1 MCKLFV
7 LNDNILSIEKE
18 IENALKKQL
27 ELKIQCRNAL
37 FEYKDFLKEQEEL
50 RNKRLEETNPQH
62 AINKERINK
71 TIEKINM
78 MKKLIVNFIAAS
90 SHMLNEPFYVQM
102 LEDHRELV
110 NFETILKISQNSEIT
125 NENS

>member
-1 MCKLFV
+1 MQCKYICATKYISKILTYILF
-7 LNDNILSIEKE
+7 IFFS
-18 IENALKKQL
+18 
-27 ELKIQCRNAL
+27 
-37 FEYKDFLKEQEEL
+37 
-50 RNKRLEETNPQH
+50 
-62 AINKERINK
+62 NKERINK

>member
-50 RNKRLEETNPQH
+50 CNKRLEETNPQH
-62 AINKERINK
+62 A
-71 TIEKINM
+71 M
-78 MKKLIVNFIAAS
+78 
-90 SHMLNEPFYVQM
+90 
-102 LEDHRELV
+102 
-110 NFETILKISQNSEIT
+110 
-125 NENS
+125 

>member
-37 FEYKDFLKEQEEL
+37 FKYKDFLKEQEEL

-62 AINKERINK
+62 A
-71 TIEKINM
+71 M
-78 MKKLIVNFIAAS
+78 
-90 SHMLNEPFYVQM
+90 
-102 LEDHRELV
+102 
-110 NFETILKISQNSEIT
+110 
-125 NENS
+125 